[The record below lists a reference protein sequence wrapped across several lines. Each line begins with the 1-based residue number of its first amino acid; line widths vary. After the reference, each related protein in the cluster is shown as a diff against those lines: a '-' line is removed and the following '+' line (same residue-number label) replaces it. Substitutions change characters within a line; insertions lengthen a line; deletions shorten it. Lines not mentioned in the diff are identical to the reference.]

1 MAKKTIS
8 ILNIIL
14 LVCNVIVIIALL
26 TAYLANYLN
35 PKVYFLAG
43 LSGLFYPYI
52 LIANVLF
59 IVIWLFR
66 KWKYCLLSLITILTG
81 FNSVQRLYQFQ
92 RKITP
97 SDTTQLVKVMSY
109 NVQILGLYSESSN
122 REKIIQFL
130 KEEHPDITC
139 LQEYCQSNSPK
150 NGFVSAHH
158 IKEALNVKN
167 YSLHTPLSRNNYL
180 FGMAIFSKYP
190 IIHQGIISFKDAKTN
205 HAMFVDVKINT
216 DTVRIYNV
224 HFQSIHFGAED
235 YLFAQQAA
243 SNSDMSNDK
252 WKEHSVRILK
262 KIKTGFAKRST
273 QVDTI
278 VNHINLSPY
287 RVIVCG
293 DFNDTPWSY
302 TYKQIRNLLEDAF
315 VESGKGFGYSMIIN
329 KLLSFR
335 IDYIFHDKS
344 FQSYDFTTGN
354 IQASD
359 HYPVSTYIKINK
371 E

>member
-1 MAKKTIS
+1 MAKKTVS
-8 ILNIIL
+8 FLNIIL
-14 LVCNVIVIIALL
+14 LFCNVIVILALL
-26 TAYLANYLN
+26 TSYLANYLN

-52 LIANVLF
+52 LIANVF
-59 IVIWLFR
+59 FVVIWLFR
-66 KWKYCLLSLITILTG
+66 KWKYCLLSLIAILTG
-81 FNSVQRLYQFQ
+81 FNSIERLYQFH
-92 RKITP
+92 RKIMP
-97 SDTTQLVKVMSY
+97 ADTSQLVKVMSY
-109 NVQILGLYSESSN
+109 NVQILGLYSKSN
-122 REKIIQFL
+122 NKEKIIQFL
-130 KEEHPDITC
+130 KEERPDIIC
-139 LQEYCQSNSPK
+139 LQEYCQTNSFK
-150 NGFVSAHH
+150 NGFVNAHH
-158 IKEALNVKN
+158 IQEALHLKN

-190 IIHQGIISFKDAKTN
+190 IIHQGTISFKDAKTN
-205 HAMFVDVKINT
+205 HAMFADLKINS

-243 SNSDMSNDK
+243 SNPEMSNEQ

-262 KIKTGFAKRST
+262 KIKTGFAKRSA

-302 TYKQIRNLLEDAF
+302 TYQQIRNLLEDAF
-315 VESGKGFGYSMIIN
+315 VKSGNGFGYSMIIN

-335 IDYIFHDKS
+335 IDYIFYDKS

-354 IQASD
+354 IRASD
-359 HYPVSTYIKINK
+359 HYPVSTYIEINK